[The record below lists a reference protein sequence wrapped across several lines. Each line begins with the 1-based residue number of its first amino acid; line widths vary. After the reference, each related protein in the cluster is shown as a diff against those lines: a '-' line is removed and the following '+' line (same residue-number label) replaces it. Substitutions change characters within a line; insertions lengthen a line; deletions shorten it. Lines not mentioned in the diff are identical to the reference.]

1 MIKFFRKIR
10 YDLMEK
16 NKTGKPAYRTGRYF
30 KYAIGE
36 IVLVVIG
43 ILIALQINNWNEN
56 KKKTKIGLQYLTEMI
71 SDLQNDVLQ
80 LDFYINKLKQSIK
93 NQEAALNTKDI
104 SKLSIDSLSM
114 IINSTNLDFKTSEL
128 TFNKMNNLGITSLS
142 NNDSLNLKI
151 TEYYNRDMV
160 RLKLG
165 INYIFNDL
173 LKRTD
178 FYLYEQNKIDLTSYY
193 TNQKFLSLY
202 NQSEEELEKEFKTNT
217 IGFIQSIKGRNI
229 VIYNLSGKK
238 YSLSLLN
245 RFKQKTTTLLKA
257 IYDELKIYDPKIKSL
272 PTYPSEVE

>member
-1 MIKFFRKIR
+1 MIKFFRRIR
-10 YDLMEK
+10 YNLMEK
-16 NKTGKPAYRTGRYF
+16 NKTGKYF

-36 IVLVVIG
+36 IILVVIG

-71 SDLQNDVLQ
+71 SDLENDVLQ
-80 LDFYINKLKQSIK
+80 LDFYINKLKESIK

-178 FYLYEQNKIDLTSYY
+178 FYLYEQNKIDITSYY
-193 TNQKFLSLY
+193 SNQKFPSLY

-229 VIYNLSGKK
+229 VIYNLGGKK

-245 RFKQKTTTLLKA
+245 RFKQKTTILLKA
-257 IYDELKIYDPKIKSL
+257 IYDELKIYAPKIKSL

>member
-1 MIKFFRKIR
+1 MKKIALHWQILLGMILGVLFGL
-10 YDLMEK
+10 LMTQFIE
-16 NKTGKPAYRTGRYF
+16 GK
-30 KYAIGE
+30 E
-36 IVLVVIG
+36 IVQNWVKPFGSIFINALK
-43 ILIALQINNWNEN
+43 LIAVPLILASLI
-56 KKKTKIGLQYLTEMI
+56 KGV
-71 SDLQNDVLQ
+71 SDL
-80 LDFYINKLKQSIK
+80 
-93 NQEAALNTKDI
+93 KDI

-151 TEYYNRDMV
+151 TEYYNGDMV

-173 LKRTD
+173 IKRTD
-178 FYLYEQNKIDLTSYY
+178 FYLYEQNKIDIMSNYS
-193 TNQKFLSLY
+193 NQKFPSLY

-229 VIYNLSGKK
+229 VIYNLGGKK

-245 RFKQKTTTLLKA
+245 GFKQKTTTLLKA

-272 PTYPSEVE
+272 PTLPSEVE